1 MIYSDYL
8 LCRSCLRIA
17 TKYKYLLLLVV
28 LSWCEDRIDTW
39 EGFSSCRAWE
49 ETAQVIDLESP
60 TSLKMGD
67 NRFLLEGFVSIVLS
81 LHIFLKPHRVILMPV
96 LTRGDWEGNWFEDR
110 CRVNVRDGFVRK
122 RILPSGGV
130 AFLPDKEGY
139 PCRHLPERIVRQV
152 CEGGRTCKPIW
163 SGPNYWTLLGLVKIV
178 KTRPNSYSM
187 RKWFFVQ

>member
-1 MIYSDYL
+1 MVNIFFLPQILAFRTLWKPPPSSGQAL
-8 LCRSCLRIA
+8 SSPVQLQSPG
-17 TKYKYLLLLVV
+17 LLL
-28 LSWCEDRIDTW
+28 TAP
-39 EGFSSCRAWE
+39 G
-49 ETAQVIDLESP
+49 AQVIDLESP

-67 NRFLLEGFVSIVLS
+67 NRVLLEGFVSIVLS
-81 LHIFLKPHRVILMPV
+81 LHIFLKPHREYILMPV
-96 LTRGDWEGNWFEDR
+96 LIRGDWEGNWFEDR

-152 CEGGRTCKPIW
+152 CEGGQTCEPIW

-178 KTRPNSYSM
+178 KTMPNSCSM
-187 RKWFFVQ
+187 RRWAFEQ